1 MELTQYFKIK
11 VSRDAMMASCFS
23 NKPVED
29 RDYHDEDVLKFL
41 HANGIVYGIDDES
54 IRKLANDLVH
64 VTFPLIVARGKK
76 PTRGTDAYLEAT
88 RKNYASQEE
97 SEDFGSVDL
106 RQVTEIPM
114 ATQNEIVARKVEA
127 TTGEAGVDVYGNP
140 IPGLRGK
147 DFTLRAGKN
156 TALSEDGKSLQA
168 ILNGQLSIAGRTVHV
183 YPVYEVPGDLTM
195 KTGNITFN
203 GNVVIHGSIASGY
216 RVNADGDIHVKGSVD
231 AAYLEAGGSI
241 FVSQGIAGQGKGEI
255 NARYDVYSGY
265 INQGIVF
272 AGHDMHVS
280 NHILHSQCEAGNA
293 LICTSG
299 KGNVVGG
306 QLSAGRKIKVK
317 EAGNGL
323 NTHTSLYIGVQ
334 EKLLTARKEAESV
347 LLNGKEEKGKLQT
360 LQTKMAEKER
370 ENPLLSTKDRIMKLR
385 IRQSLSELYDRM
397 REAYDTLQAF
407 NDRIGERDNG
417 GVFITHQAFVNTN
430 VHIGKYKRRITKNRN
445 AVNIFLSEGEIRIEQ
460 QDS

>member
-1 MELTQYFKIK
+1 MELSKYFKIK

-23 NKPVED
+23 NKPVKDGDFHE
-29 RDYHDEDVLKFL
+29 EDVLKFL

-54 IRKLANDLVH
+54 IGKLANDPIH
-64 VTFPLIVARGKK
+64 VTFPLIMAKGKK
-76 PTRGTDAYLEAT
+76 PTRGTDAYLETT
-88 RKNYASQEE
+88 RKHSSSREE
-97 SEDFGSVDL
+97 NGDSGSVDL

-114 ATQNEIVARKVEA
+114 ATQNEIVARKVDP
-127 TTGEAGVDVYGNP
+127 TTGESGVDVYGNT

-147 DFTLRAGKN
+147 DFPLRPGKN

-183 YPVYEVPGDLTM
+183 YPVYEVPGNLTM
-195 KTGNITFN
+195 KTGSITFN
-203 GNVVIHGSIASGY
+203 GNVVIHGSIPSGY

-231 AAYLEAGGSI
+231 AAYLEAGGSV

-255 NARYDVYSGY
+255 NARYDVHSGY
-265 INQGIVF
+265 INQGVVF
-272 AGHDMHVS
+272 AGHNIHVS
-280 NHILHSQCEAGNA
+280 NHILHSQCEAGHA

-306 QLSAGRKIKVK
+306 KLSAGRTIKVK
-317 EAGNGL
+317 EAGNTL
-323 NTHTSLYIGVQ
+323 NTRTSLYIGVQ

-347 LLNGKEEKGKLQT
+347 LLNGKKEKAKLQT
-360 LQTKMAEKER
+360 LQTKMAEKGK
-370 ENPLLSTKDRIMKLR
+370 ENPPLSTKDRIMKLR

-397 REAYDTLQAF
+397 RDARDTLQAI
-407 NDRIGERDNG
+407 NDRIDGHGYD
-417 GVFITHQAFVNTN
+417 GVFISHQVFVNTN
-430 VHIGKYKRRITKNRN
+430 VHIGKYKRRITKNRS
-445 AVNIFLSEGEIRIEQ
+445 AVKIFLSEGEIRIAE